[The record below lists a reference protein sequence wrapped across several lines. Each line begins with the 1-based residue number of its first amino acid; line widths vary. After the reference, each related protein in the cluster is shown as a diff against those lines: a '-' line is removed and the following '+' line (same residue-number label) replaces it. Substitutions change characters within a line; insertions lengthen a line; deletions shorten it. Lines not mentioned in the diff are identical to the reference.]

1 MSTSGNTSS
10 WIALLAWIGVIFWF
24 STDSFSSAG
33 TSRFLVPALQFLFP
47 FFSPDQLEIAHA
59 ICRKAAH
66 VLGYFILGV
75 LAWRAISS
83 APLSLALVLAVAAG
97 DEFHQSFVPSRT
109 GTWMDVGYDLVG
121 GMTGLLLMLRL
132 RNETRDLPSHTVL

>member
-1 MSTSGNTSS
+1 MSTSGNTSR
-10 WIALLAWIGVIFWF
+10 WIGLLAWIGVIFWF